1 MVVEGRKTLGKPEG
15 FRVGAGPRRLGWC
28 VNRLSGYCRFH
39 QINAAACEVDHA
51 EQEAFA
57 SLGETED
64 CHVMDV
70 LKKRL
75 PEVVDIDEDDRPRM
89 QPKLAQRKYL
99 DQFLE
104 CSVAAWQDDEGVGPG
119 DHLRLTF
126 SQCVGDH
133 QLTGGPIDDEV
144 IEEATGYD
152 NRDGHIRPGLPARS
166 DNLLSRRA
174 GAPTIVAMSR
184 LQRRGA
190 SVNGALLEAFR
201 HNSWAT
207 GQLLAFCRDLSEEQ
221 LAASGTGTYGSIRAT
236 FNHLVLSDG
245 RYLRRLAGGGPAWVD
260 RPDDDADLEEL
271 AAWAEEAGQLWER
284 LLSEPVDA
292 ERVVVVDDGAVE
304 VRAGVIVAQ
313 ALHHGNAHRE
323 QICATLTSLGIEP
336 PDIQPWEYAW
346 ATGRMWERTAAR

>member
-1 MVVEGRKTLGKPEG
+1 
-15 FRVGAGPRRLGWC
+15 
-28 VNRLSGYCRFH
+28 
-39 QINAAACEVDHA
+39 
-51 EQEAFA
+51 
-57 SLGETED
+57 
-64 CHVMDV
+64 
-70 LKKRL
+70 
-75 PEVVDIDEDDRPRM
+75 M
-89 QPKLAQRKYL
+89 QPKLAQRRHL
-99 DQFLE
+99 DQVLE

-133 QLTGGPIDDEV
+133 QLPGGPIDDEV

-152 NRDGHIRPGLPARS
+152 NRDGHIRPGLPDRS

-236 FNHLVLSDG
+236 FNHLVL
-245 RYLRRLAGGGPAWVD
+245 
-260 RPDDDADLEEL
+260 
-271 AAWAEEAGQLWER
+271 EEAGQRWER
-284 LLSEPVDA
+284 LLSGPA
-292 ERVVVVDDGAVE
+292 
-304 VRAGVIVAQ
+304 
-313 ALHHGNAHRE
+313 
-323 QICATLTSLGIEP
+323 
-336 PDIQPWEYAW
+336 
-346 ATGRMWERTAAR
+346 